1 MSEFIK
7 AWACLKMDRRAVTAL
22 EYGLIAGVL
31 VAGIAA
37 AVGTVGTDLTTRLGT
52 VGTAL

>member
-1 MSEFIK
+1 MYNANRPARSDLPTTGQL
-7 AWACLKMDRRAVTAL
+7 LKST
-22 EYGLIAGVL
+22 
-31 VAGIAA
+31 GIAA